1 MSRVEH
7 WSHDPYWTDALD
19 EYVAAR
25 DAGAESITIDLKAL
39 QESVYQG
46 GGPAYRLLDAM
57 RSVWELEDQD
67 GYRGAPRLLLATLMN
82 LSHLERGESE

>member
-7 WSHDPYWTDALD
+7 WSHDPYWTGALD
-19 EYVAAR
+19 EYISLR
-25 DAGAESITIDLKAL
+25 DSGVGSLTIDLVAL
-39 QESVYQG
+39 QECVYRG
-46 GGPAYRLLDAM
+46 DGPAYRLLDAM

-82 LSHLERGESE
+82 LAHLERGDS